1 MTDRRPRL
9 ALLPS
14 HPAQFWIMHALAPH
28 LEAFAEP
35 VWVVRDK
42 DILLQV
48 ADRLGIQYHVLS
60 QAQSGLLRNGTTLL
74 RDVLRARKLQRELDI
89 DLWFTKYGAACMAA
103 KLTGRAAVAFND
115 DDVDIVPLIAWTA
128 YPFARTVL
136 CPDTTRMGRFDK
148 RTTRFAGNFELVYL
162 HPARFTADANA
173 LRDVGIDAQ
182 QPFALIRLSAL
193 TAHHDIGIKGV
204 SESFLRELIALC
216 ENRVRLFI
224 SSEKPL
230 SAEFEAYRLP
240 IAPHHIH
247 QVMAQACF
255 VVGDSQTMTVE
266 SAMVGTPALRISSFV
281 GRLSYIDEV
290 ERYQLAHGY
299 KPGDEANALKQI
311 ASLIENTSATRE
323 TYRKRLDQFIGDKGD
338 PLPTIVEC
346 LRNVVE
352 GIKR

>member
-1 MTDRRPRL
+1 MTTCRPRL

-14 HPAQFWIMHALAPH
+14 HPAQFWIMHALVPS
-28 LEAFAEP
+28 LEEFCQP
-35 VWVVRDK
+35 IWVVRDK

-48 ADRLGIQYHVLS
+48 ADHLDVQYHVLS
-60 QAQSGLLRNGTTLL
+60 QAQSGLWRNGTTLL
-74 RDVLRARKLQRELDI
+74 RDVMRARKLQRELDI

-103 KLTGRAAVAFND
+103 KLAGRQAVAFND

-148 RTTRFAGNFELVYL
+148 RTTRFTGNFELVYL
-162 HPARFTADANA
+162 HPARFAADASV
-173 LRDVGIDAQ
+173 LGDVGIDTEE
-182 QPFALIRLSAL
+182 PFALVRLSAL
-193 TAHHDIGIKGV
+193 TAHHDIGVKGV
-204 SESFLRELIALC
+204 SESFLRELLALC
-216 ENRVRLFI
+216 DQRIRLFI

-230 SAEFEAYRLP
+230 SAEFEEYRLP

-266 SAMVGTPALRISSFV
+266 AAMLGTPALRISSFV

-299 KPGDEANALKQI
+299 QPGNETNALEQI
-311 ASLIENTSATRE
+311 ASLIEDTNATRA
-323 TYRKRLDQFIGDKGD
+323 TYRTRLDQFIKDKGD
-338 PLPTIVEC
+338 PLPKIVDC
-346 LRNVVE
+346 LRQAVE
-352 GIKR
+352 DIER

>member
-1 MTDRRPRL
+1 MSHARPRL

-14 HPAQFWIMHALAPH
+14 HPAQFWIMHALVPS
-28 LEAFAEP
+28 LAEFCQP

-42 DILLQV
+42 DILLQL
-48 ADRLGIQYHVLS
+48 ADHLGVQYHVLS
-60 QAQSGLLRNGTTLL
+60 QAQSGLWRNGTTLL
-74 RDVLRARKLQRELDI
+74 RDVMRARKLQRELDI

-103 KLTGRAAVAFND
+103 KLTGRQAVAFND

-148 RTTRFAGNFELVYL
+148 RTTRFTGNFELVYL
-162 HPARFTADANA
+162 HPTRFTTDATV
-173 LRDVGIDAQ
+173 LGIVGIDTK
-182 QPFALIRLSAL
+182 QPFALVRLSAL

-204 SESFLRELIALC
+204 SESFLRELIDLC
-216 ENRVRLFI
+216 DQQIRLFI

-230 SAEFEAYRLP
+230 SAEFEKYRLP

-266 SAMVGTPALRISSFV
+266 AAMLGTPALRISSFV

-299 KPGDEANALKQI
+299 RPGNEADALKQI
-311 ASLIENTSATRE
+311 ASLIKDTNATRE
-323 TYRKRLDQFIGDKGD
+323 TYRTRLDQFIGDKGD
-338 PLPTIVEC
+338 PLPKIVDC
-346 LRNVVE
+346 LRQAVE
-352 GIKR
+352 DIKR